1 MYRFDVLFQTAVFHV
16 FFSTFVALEFVHD
29 VLLFDVP
36 PKGLRLVVFFAA
48 DQAHEAAAI
57 FIGPKLRQ
65 PPQKLSLRH
74 LLLQIHH

>member
-36 PKGLRLVVFFAA
+36 PKGLRFVVFFAA
-48 DQAHEAAAI
+48 DQAHESAAM
-57 FIGPKLRQ
+57 FIGPQLGQ
-65 PPQKLSLRH
+65 PPQKLSLCH